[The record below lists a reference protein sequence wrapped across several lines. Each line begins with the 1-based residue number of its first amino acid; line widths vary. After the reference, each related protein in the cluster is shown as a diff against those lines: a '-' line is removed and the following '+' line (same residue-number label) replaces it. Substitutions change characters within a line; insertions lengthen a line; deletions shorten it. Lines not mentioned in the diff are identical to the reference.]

1 MMFIRRAALVCWLLL
16 CACGASGIRQNAG
29 PGAVSPTPP
38 PSPTPTE
45 VPPPGLFLVGGGGA
59 ELAPA
64 PAGPASSRLREN
76 VALPFHALD
85 QGWAQITTP
94 CENQA
99 WVALDSGSRRGKQR
113 VLLDPGHGGRDEPGA
128 VGPTLL
134 VEKEVNLDIAR
145 RTAALLEAE
154 EVETALT
161 RYEDYRATLV
171 FRAEIAK
178 AVRPDAV
185 ISIHHNAEPDGTI
198 DHPGTETFYQHDSPT
213 SKRLA
218 GLIYEETVQGLSQ
231 FPASWTG
238 NRDAGAKWRLNSRG
252 TDYYG
257 ILRHTFAAS
266 ITAVLSE
273 AAFISN
279 PSEEELLRR
288 EDVRAAEAQA
298 LSKAILRF
306 LRTDDPGSGFTT
318 PYPRGSPAG
327 PGGGRAGCV
336 DPG

>member
-1 MMFIRRAALVCWLLL
+1 MRFIRRASLACWVLL
-16 CACGASGIRQNAG
+16 CACGTGGVRPDAA
-29 PGAVSPTPP
+29 PAVRPSPP

-45 VPPPGLFLVGGGGA
+45 VPAPGLFVVGEGGA

-64 PAGPASSRLREN
+64 PAAAASSSLREN
-76 VALPFHALD
+76 VVLPFHALD

-94 CENQA
+94 CENQG
-99 WVALDSGSRRGKQR
+99 WLLLDSGSRRGKQR
-113 VLLDPGHGGRDEPGA
+113 VLLDPGHGGDEPGA
-128 VGPTLL
+128 AGPSLL
-134 VEKEVNLDIAR
+134 IEKELNLDIAR

-178 AVRPDAV
+178 AVRPDAM
-185 ISIHHNAEPDGTI
+185 ISIHHNAEPDGTM
-198 DHPGTETFYQHDSPT
+198 DRPGTETFYQHDSPT

-218 GLIYEETVQGLSQ
+218 GLVYEETVQAFSR
-231 FPASWTG
+231 FPASWVG

-266 ITAVLSE
+266 ITSVLSE
-273 AAFISN
+273 SAFISN
-279 PSEEELLRR
+279 PSEEALLRR
-288 EDVRAAEAQA
+288 DDVRVAEAQA

-318 PYPRGSPAG
+318 PYPRASPAG
-327 PGGGRAGCV
+327 PGGGRVGCV
-336 DPG
+336 DPT